1 VTRFPLAPVL
11 LSLLVA
17 LASADAIAQ
26 RPEITQRIRENQQR
40 LDSIRQERERLQGQL
55 AQLEGRLYSITTEL
69 QNIEQQ
75 KGATARIVNELDR
88 QITSLD
94 AELDT
99 VTMDLLLAEDA
110 WAEKRAILEK
120 RLVEI
125 YKRGDLWIFEVLL
138 AAESFGDLVSR
149 YKYLYLVT
157 VQDRALA
164 QSVEDLRNRV
174 AVRRRELVIGYREL
188 GRQRDDRGRELDRYV
203 SLERRRAR
211 ALRDARVS
219 QQRATDQLDA
229 LARDEQ
235 RVNDLLAT
243 LERERLRVG
252 AGAPGTI
259 SGAALG
265 SLDWPAS
272 GRILYKFGRQPG
284 PDNTTVRRHG
294 IGIDVPVGTEVRAVA
309 PGTIQHAGPLGT
321 YGPTVILDHGGGYYT
336 LYLYLSRLD
345 VVTGTAV
352 SRGQVVGLSG
362 GATSDTGPHIEFQI
376 RERGIPLDP
385 ELWLRRR

>member
-1 VTRFPLAPVL
+1 MTRVPSFPVL
-11 LSLLVA
+11 LSLLVGF
-17 LASADAIAQ
+17 ASADAAAQ
-26 RPEITQRIRENQQR
+26 RPDITRRIQENQQR
-40 LDSIRQERERLQGQL
+40 LDSIRQERERLQDQL
-55 AQLEGRLYSITTEL
+55 AQLEGRLYTITAEL

-88 QITSLD
+88 QINSLD

-149 YKYLYLVT
+149 YKYLYLAT
-157 VQDRALA
+157 VQDRALTK
-164 QSVEDLRNRV
+164 SVEDLRNRV
-174 AVRRRELVIGYREL
+174 AVRRRELVVGYQEL
-188 GRQRDDRGRELDRYV
+188 GRQRSERGDELDRFV

-211 ALRDARVS
+211 ALRNTRAS
-219 QQRATDQLDA
+219 QQRATDRLDA

-235 RVNDLLAT
+235 QLNDLLAS

-252 AGAPGTI
+252 AGVPGTI
-259 SGAALG
+259 SGTTLG
-265 SLDWPAS
+265 NLDWPLS
-272 GRILYKFGRQPG
+272 GRLLYKFGRQAG
-284 PDNTTVRRHG
+284 PDNTAIRRHG
-294 IGIDVPVGTEVRAVA
+294 IGISVPVGTDVRAVA
-309 PGTIQHAGPLGT
+309 AGTIQHAGPLGT
-321 YGPTVILDHGGGYYT
+321 YGPTAILDHGGGYYT

-345 VVTGTAV
+345 VAAGTAV
-352 SRGQVVGLSG
+352 SRGQVLGVSG
-362 GATSDTGPHIEFQI
+362 GATSDAGPHIEFQI

-385 ELWLRRR
+385 ELWLKRR

>member
-1 VTRFPLAPVL
+1 MTRVPSLPILLAV
-11 LSLLVA
+11 LVA
-17 LASADAIAQ
+17 LASADAAAQ
-26 RPEITQRIRENQQR
+26 RPDITRRIQENQQR

-55 AQLEGRLYSITTEL
+55 AQLEGRLYTITAEL

-88 QITSLD
+88 QINALD

-149 YKYLYLVT
+149 YKYLYLAT
-157 VQDRALA
+157 VQDRALTK
-164 QSVEDLRNRV
+164 SVEDLRNRV
-174 AVRRRELVIGYREL
+174 AVRRRELVVGYQEMA
-188 GRQRDDRGRELDRYV
+188 RQRNERGDELDRYV

-211 ALRDARVS
+211 ALRDTRVS

-235 RVNDLLAT
+235 QLNDLLAN

-259 SGAALG
+259 SGTALG
-265 SLDWPAS
+265 NLDWPLS
-272 GRILYKFGRQPG
+272 GLLLYKFGRQAG
-284 PDNTTVRRHG
+284 PDNTAIRRHG
-294 IGIDVPVGTEVRAVA
+294 IGIRAPVGTEVRAVA
-309 PGTIQHAGPLGT
+309 AGTIQHAGPLGT

-345 VVTGTAV
+345 VVAGTAV
-352 SRGQVVGLSG
+352 SRGQVLGKSG
-362 GATSDTGPHIEFQI
+362 GATSDAGPHIEFQI

-385 ELWLRRR
+385 ELWLKRR

>member
-1 VTRFPLAPVL
+1 MTRFARLPLL

-17 LASADAIAQ
+17 ISSANVAAQ
-26 RPEITQRIRENQQR
+26 RPDITRRIQENQQR
-40 LDSIRQERERLQGQL
+40 LDSIRQEREQLRSQLQR
-55 AQLEGRLYSITTEL
+55 LEGRVYTISAEL

-110 WAEKRAILEK
+110 WAEKQAILEK
-120 RLVEI
+120 RLAEI

-157 VQDRALA
+157 VQDRALT
-164 QSVEDLRNRV
+164 QSIEDLRRRV
-174 AVRRRELVIGYREL
+174 AVRRRELVVGHREL
-188 GRQRDDRGRELDRYV
+188 GRQRDERGLELDRYV
-203 SLERRRAR
+203 SLERRRER
-211 ALRDARVS
+211 ALRDTRTS
-219 QQRATDQLDA
+219 QQRASERLNV
-229 LARDEQ
+229 LAQDEQ
-235 RVNDLLAT
+235 RLNDVLAA
-243 LERERLRVG
+243 LERERLRAGV
-252 AGAPGTI
+252 GAPGTI

-265 SLDWPAS
+265 TLDWPLN
-272 GRILYKFGRQPG
+272 GRLLYEFGRQPG
-284 PDNTTVRRHG
+284 PDNTTIRRHG
-294 IGIDVPVGTEVRAVA
+294 VGISAPVGTEVRAVA
-309 PGTIQHAGPLGT
+309 AGTIQHAGPFGT

-336 LYLYLSRLD
+336 LYLYLSRLN
-345 VVTGTAV
+345 VVAGTAA
-352 SRGQVVGLSG
+352 SRGQLLGLSG

-376 RERGIPLDP
+376 RERGIALDP

>member
-1 VTRFPLAPVL
+1 MTRFARLPLL

-17 LASADAIAQ
+17 ISSANVAAQ
-26 RPEITQRIRENQQR
+26 RPDITRRIQENQQR
-40 LDSIRQERERLQGQL
+40 LDSIRQEREQLQSQL
-55 AQLEGRLYSITTEL
+55 QRLEGRVYTISAEL

-110 WAEKRAILEK
+110 WAEKQAILEK
-120 RLVEI
+120 RLAEI

-157 VQDRALA
+157 VQDRALT
-164 QSVEDLRNRV
+164 QSIEDLRRRV
-174 AVRRRELVIGYREL
+174 AVRRRELVVGHREL
-188 GRQRDDRGRELDRYV
+188 GRQRDERGLELDRYV
-203 SLERRRAR
+203 SLERRRER
-211 ALRDARVS
+211 ALRDTRTS
-219 QQRATDQLDA
+219 QQRASERLNV
-229 LARDEQ
+229 LAQDEQ
-235 RVNDLLAT
+235 RLNDVLAA
-243 LERERLRVG
+243 LERERLRAGV
-252 AGAPGTI
+252 GAPGTI

-265 SLDWPAS
+265 TLDWPLN
-272 GRILYKFGRQPG
+272 GRLLYEFGRQPG
-284 PDNTTVRRHG
+284 PDNTTIRRHG
-294 IGIDVPVGTEVRAVA
+294 VGISAPVGTEVRAVA
-309 PGTIQHAGPLGT
+309 AGTIQHAGPFGT

-336 LYLYLSRLD
+336 LYLYLSRLN
-345 VVTGTAV
+345 VVAGTAA
-352 SRGQVVGLSG
+352 SRGQLLGLSG

-376 RERGIPLDP
+376 RERGIALDP